1 MTQAYDNPT
10 FASENAAAVQ
20 NGTLVFTVDHKG
32 SEGKAQQQQEQSRD
46 TWGKEIEFLL
56 SCIAMAVGL
65 GNVWRFPFIALENG
79 GGEFRFKW

>member
-1 MTQAYDNPT
+1 MTLAYDNPT
-10 FASENAAAVQ
+10 FATDKSVVVAND
-20 NGTLVFTVDHKG
+20 TLAFTIDHKASNG
-32 SEGKAQQQQEQSRD
+32 DSNGNVQQPQARD

-79 GGEFRFKW
+79 GGE